1 MSNAHVW
8 PYFLPIRGI
17 RFTHSFYLYSVIC
30 KSMEPSENTLGQANS
45 KKPKH
50 PLLNY
55 FKQALVVLRNKF
67 VLTIVV
73 FIVWLTF
80 FDRYNL
86 IDMIGI
92 STDIKKMENEK
103 QYYQERIK
111 QDSTRI
117 QELST
122 NNENLE
128 KFARE
133 QYLMKKSDEVI
144 FIVK

>member
-1 MSNAHVW
+1 
-8 PYFLPIRGI
+8 
-17 RFTHSFYLYSVIC
+17 
-30 KSMEPSENTLGQANS
+30 MEPNETTQDQTDSQ
-45 KKPKH
+45 KQKH

-55 FKQALVVLRNKF
+55 IKQALIILRNKF

-92 STDIKKMENEK
+92 STDIHQMEGEK
-103 QYYQERIK
+103 QYYQEKIK
-111 QDSTRI
+111 QDSIRI
-117 QELST
+117 QELTT